1 VAPQAR
7 RGNTADALK
16 VSMEERKENRV
27 MMGQQV
33 LNQNQPP
40 KPPTGG
46 RFQQAGAAVM
56 GSTGLRQA
64 EERRYTVGPGLP
76 PTGNTRGHSLH
87 NSNLMT
93 GGRGG
98 TAHGIN
104 DILGAG
110 NYMNGYN
117 VPAPKIA
124 TINVRVSAYPAQD
137 V

>member
-1 VAPQAR
+1 M
-7 RGNTADALK
+7 GN
-16 VSMEERKENRV
+16 
-27 MMGQQV
+27 
-33 LNQNQPP
+33 
-40 KPPTGG
+40 
-46 RFQQAGAAVM
+46 
-56 GSTGLRQA
+56 TGLRQT

-98 TAHGIN
+98 TAQGIN
-104 DILGAG
+104 DILGGGGG

-124 TINVRVSAYPAQD
+124 TINVRVRGFHG
-137 V
+137 